1 MAEALFV
8 SSLRESDTPSSTQVR
23 LAVRASLDQYGP
35 CGCAGRMAYEY
46 GEHPTEAVRR
56 MTWAIAILDP
66 EFAVA

>member
-1 MAEALFV
+1 
-8 SSLRESDTPSSTQVR
+8 
-23 LAVRASLDQYGP
+23 
-35 CGCAGRMAYEY
+35 MAYEY